1 MKGMAGAG
9 TASDFDASGLYYN
22 PGNLGFIRGSS
33 LSLEISQL
41 GYGFE
46 VEDDEE
52 FPSIDPLRS
61 RTTVNL
67 GMTMPL
73 PFNMAL
79 GAMIN
84 VGTERFSSSIRVRL
98 PTNHALAFMD
108 SSLSSSHS

>member
-1 MKGMAGAG
+1 MAGAG

-52 FPSIDPLRS
+52 FPSVDPLE

-84 VGTERFSSSIRVRL
+84 VGTERIQFDQVHQ
-98 PTNHALAFMD
+98 PTNRD
-108 SSLSSSHS
+108 SDFTDNSLNSSHS